1 MELTSDIP
9 LKGDAWD
16 CALKEL
22 STIFST
28 RTNYSLF
35 LLSCSIGIM
44 YDQRIEKPIETTAT
58 EEHSVPRNVIHN
70 NDNGKLDLMLQAAI
84 LSTTTLNITEDE
96 RLEIAFGDSTDF
108 NKRDFLIQFANYG
121 VTKLIEQIG
130 VTELETMENIKNF
143 LCTSVEG
150 RNFDID
156 SLPDDILLQDE

>member
-16 CALKEL
+16 RAIKAF

-84 LSTTTLNITEDE
+84 LSTRTLNISEDE

-143 LCTSVEG
+143 LCKSVEG

-156 SLPDDILLQDE
+156 SLPDDFLLEDE

>member
-16 CALKEL
+16 RALKEL
-22 STIFST
+22 GTIFST

-44 YDQRIEKPIETTAT
+44 YDQRIEKPIEMTAT

-84 LSTTTLNITEDE
+84 LSTRTLNISEDE

-108 NKRDFLIQFANYG
+108 NKKDFLLQFANYG

-130 VTELETMENIKNF
+130 VTELETMENLKNF
-143 LCTSVEG
+143 LCTSIEG

>member
-1 MELTSDIP
+1 MELTTDIP

-16 CALKEL
+16 RALKEL
-22 STIFST
+22 SPIFTT

-44 YDQRIEKPIETTAT
+44 YDQRIERPTETIAA

-84 LSTTTLNITEDE
+84 LSTRTLNITEDK

>member
-9 LKGDAWD
+9 LKGDDWD
-16 CALKEL
+16 RALKEL
-22 STIFST
+22 ATIFST

-44 YDQRIEKPIETTAT
+44 YDQRIEKPVETTAT

-84 LSTTTLNITEDE
+84 LSTRTVSLTEDE
-96 RLEIAFGDSTDF
+96 RLEIAFGDTTDF
-108 NKRDFLIQFANYG
+108 NKRDFLVQFANYG
-121 VTKLIEQIG
+121 VTKLVEQIG
-130 VTELETMENIKNF
+130 ITELETMENIKNF

-156 SLPDDILLQDE
+156 SLPDEILLMDE

>member
-16 CALKEL
+16 CALKEFG
-22 STIFST
+22 TIFST

-44 YDQRIEKPIETTAT
+44 YDQRIEKPAETAAT

-84 LSTTTLNITEDE
+84 LSTRTVSLTEDE
-96 RLEIAFGDSTDF
+96 RLEIAFGDNTDF
-108 NKRDFLIQFANYG
+108 NKRDFLVQFANYG
-121 VTKLIEQIG
+121 VTKLVEQIG
-130 VTELETMENIKNF
+130 MTELETMENIKNF

-156 SLPDDILLQDE
+156 SLPDEILLIQ

>member
-1 MELTSDIP
+1 MELTSDIS

-16 CALKEL
+16 HALREL
-22 STIFST
+22 GTIFTT

-44 YDQRIEKPIETTAT
+44 YDQRIEKPIETTVT
-58 EEHSVPRNVIHN
+58 EEHFVPRNVIHN

-84 LSTTTLNITEDE
+84 LSTRTLNITEDE

-143 LCTSVEG
+143 LCKSVEG

-156 SLPDDILLQDE
+156 SLPDDILLQEE

>member
-16 CALKEL
+16 RALKEL
-22 STIFST
+22 GTIFST

-44 YDQRIEKPIETTAT
+44 YDQRIEKPIEMTAT

-84 LSTTTLNITEDE
+84 LSTRTLNISEDE

-108 NKRDFLIQFANYG
+108 NKKDFLLQFANYG

>member
-9 LKGDAWD
+9 LRGDAWD
-16 CALKEL
+16 RALKEL

-84 LSTTTLNITEDE
+84 LSTRTLNISEDE
-96 RLEIAFGDSTDF
+96 RLQIAFGDSTDF
-108 NKRDFLIQFANYG
+108 NKRDFLLQFANYG

-130 VTELETMENIKNF
+130 ITKLETMENLKNF

>member
-16 CALKEL
+16 RALKEL
-22 STIFST
+22 GTIFST

-44 YDQRIEKPIETTAT
+44 YDQRIEKPIEMTAT

-84 LSTTTLNITEDE
+84 LSTRTLNISEDE

-108 NKRDFLIQFANYG
+108 NKKDFLLQFANYG

-156 SLPDDILLQDE
+156 SLPDDILLPDE

>member
-1 MELTSDIP
+1 MELTADIP
-9 LKGDAWD
+9 LKGEAWD
-16 CALKEL
+16 CAVKEL
-22 STIFST
+22 GTIFST

-44 YDQRIEKPIETTAT
+44 YDQRIEKPAETTET

-70 NDNGKLDLMLQAAI
+70 NDNGKLDLMLQAAV
-84 LSTTTLNITEDE
+84 LSTRTVSLTEDE

-108 NKRDFLIQFANYG
+108 NKRDFLVQFANYG
-121 VTKLIEQIG
+121 VTKLVEQIG
-130 VTELETMENIKNF
+130 LTELETMENIKNF

-156 SLPDDILLQDE
+156 SLPDEILLMDE

>member
-16 CALKEL
+16 RALKEL
-22 STIFST
+22 GTIFST

-44 YDQRIEKPIETTAT
+44 YDQRIEKPEEKTTT

-84 LSTTTLNITEDE
+84 LSTTTVDFTEDE

-108 NKRDFLIQFANYG
+108 NKRDFLVQFANYG
-121 VTKLIEQIG
+121 VTKLVEQIG

-156 SLPDDILLQDE
+156 SLPDEILLMDE

>member
-9 LKGDAWD
+9 LKGDVWD
-16 CALKEL
+16 RALKEFG
-22 STIFST
+22 TTFST

-44 YDQRIEKPIETTAT
+44 YDQRIEKPAETTAT

-84 LSTTTLNITEDE
+84 LSTRTVNFTEDE

-108 NKRDFLIQFANYG
+108 NKRDFLVQFANYG
-121 VTKLIEQIG
+121 VTKLVEQIG
-130 VTELETMENIKNF
+130 ITELETMENIKNF

-156 SLPDDILLQDE
+156 SLPDEILLMDE

>member
-9 LKGDAWD
+9 LKGDAW
-16 CALKEL
+16 CRALKEL
-22 STIFST
+22 GTIFST

-44 YDQRIEKPIETTAT
+44 YDQRIEKPIEMIAT

-84 LSTTTLNITEDE
+84 LSTRTLDITEEE
-96 RLEIAFGDSTDF
+96 RLEIAFGDTTNF
-108 NKRDFLIQFANYG
+108 NKRDFLLQFANYG

>member
-16 CALKEL
+16 RAINEL
-22 STIFST
+22 GTIFST

-44 YDQRIEKPIETTAT
+44 YDQRIEKPEETTET
-58 EEHSVPRNVIHN
+58 DEHSVPRNVIHN

-84 LSTTTLNITEDE
+84 LSTRTVTVSEDE

-108 NKRDFLIQFANYG
+108 NKRDFLVQFANYG
-121 VTKLIEQIG
+121 VTKIVEQFGI
-130 VTELETMENIKNF
+130 TELETMENIKNF

-156 SLPDDILLQDE
+156 SLPDDILLMDE

>member
-16 CALKEL
+16 RALKEL

-44 YDQRIEKPIETTAT
+44 YDQRIEKPIETTVT

-84 LSTTTLNITEDE
+84 LSTRTLNISEDE

-130 VTELETMENIKNF
+130 VTELETMENVKNF
-143 LCTSVEG
+143 LCASVEG

-156 SLPDDILLQDE
+156 SLPDDILLLDE